1 MSQYQEHNVNQ
12 QPYENSQDGGYRE
25 HHEQREY
32 RGHRGYRN
40 NQGYFRRRGNQGR
53 RGNPINMRDVGF
65 LRRLH
70 RDVNGLSDEKVMF
83 SRWVLNVF
91 ARGTRNG
98 GNARMLGLL
107 LINSKYSKINQKYID
122 AFVDVLGHSG
132 TEPNRRG
139 IFIGKRG
146 IKYPNN
152 MTPRT
157 CSNTL
162 RWILKVFAESNVEY
176 NVGGD
181 HTLQDGI
188 VWDVER
194 NRCQMLSTISY
205 TIKWYVHNGKIGD
218 RLSRSEQIQA
228 WKQDFMGEMN
238 WDDVIS
244 EKPDET
250 LHGSVDGNVDEEG
263 SVQVVS
269 EQSPEQP
276 VQVPVQEP
284 VQVPDQ

>member
-1 MSQYQEHNVNQ
+1 
-12 QPYENSQDGGYRE
+12 
-25 HHEQREY
+25 
-32 RGHRGYRN
+32 
-40 NQGYFRRRGNQGR
+40 
-53 RGNPINMRDVGF
+53 MRDVGF
-65 LRRLH
+65 LRRLD
-70 RDVNGLSDEKVMF
+70 RDVNGFADEKVMF
-83 SRWVLNVF
+83 SRWVLNIF

-107 LINSKYSKINQKYID
+107 LINSKYSNINKKYMD

-132 TEPNRRG
+132 TEPNPRG
-139 IFIGKRG
+139 IFIAKRG

-162 RWILKVFAESNVEY
+162 RWVLKVFAESNVNY
-176 NVGGD
+176 NVGED
-181 HTLQDGI
+181 QTFQDGI
-188 VWDVER
+188 VWDIDR

-205 TIKWYVHNGKIGD
+205 TIGWYVRNGKIDD

-244 EKPDET
+244 EKPAKPLSD
-250 LHGSVDGNVDEEG
+250 SVDGDGGKEQPA
-263 SVQVVS
+263 QVAS
-269 EQSPEQP
+269 EHTPQLLEQP
-276 VQVPVQEP
+276 VQVP
-284 VQVPDQ
+284 DQ